1 MATTY
6 EVTGTLRGE
15 LWWPIGEPAEKPF
28 RVTFR
33 ESERPATMAEMAE
46 AIMRAEGGDFSS
58 DAVMLA
64 DTTLTITRHR
74 RPYSRRT
81 VERWFP
87 LTAFPSLTDY
97 VADEWPEYGEWAE

>member
-15 LWWPIGEPAEKPF
+15 MWWPIGTPAEKPF

-33 ESERPATMAEMAE
+33 ESERPATMAELAE
-46 AIMRAEGGDFSS
+46 RIMTAEDGDFSS
-58 DAVMLA
+58 AAVMLA
-64 DTTLTITRHR
+64 DTTLTIVRHR
-74 RPYSRRT
+74 PDSRRT

-87 LTAFPSLTDY
+87 LTAFPSITAY
-97 VADEWPEYGEWAE
+97 VADEWPEVDWS